1 MSETEQS
8 VDKFVNLHVHSAVG
22 SLLDSVAKIPD
33 IVKFAK
39 DHNQVAV
46 ALTDH
51 GKMSGFVEL
60 YKECK
65 NAGIKPIMG
74 VEAYEVDNMYEKAD
88 TKEYTQP
95 RYHLLLLAK
104 NKKGLQNLFKIVSV
118 ANTEGFY
125 KKPLITL
132 DYIKEHNLGEGII
145 CSSACLASR
154 LSKALENDNWELAKQ
169 VALKTKSIFEE
180 YYIEMQSHAN
190 DIQMISN
197 IKHLKLA
204 KELDIPWLISTDA
217 HMITENQMDIHSVFI
232 KISQDR
238 EVGENYDGCYL
249 QTSAEVVDKFHKYE
263 NLGFSFKD
271 IKTGVL
277 NTFKIANEVEDI
289 DIGYHQENQMP
300 VIPIPKD
307 YENSDKYVEHLIW
320 EGFEEKFKDMSKKD
334 REIRRQRLNEEIPV
348 IEALHYSDYFI
359 MLQMLTREAKKRKI
373 PLGYSRGSGANCLCL
388 YCLGVTQIDS
398 IRWNLQFARFA
409 NLGRHSMADYD
420 MDIAKARRKEMVTIS
435 EDLFG
440 KENVAPICT
449 FNTLST
455 KVAIRDIGK
464 VLNEDPNSPYY
475 NQIPYDIRDLVAK
488 QIPTIKTLDDLGQE
502 VEKDMLLKDLLSTD
516 PKLQKWYHQ
525 FPKWFYYVM
534 YLEGLPKSMGRHAAG
549 TIIAPHSIT
558 NYAPLCLDTEGNPML
573 QIEMHNAMD
582 DLSLIKMDFLGL
594 ETLDI
599 VDEAL
604 KIAGLTWED
613 VDINHLNLEDKAVY
627 DNIYKKGNT
636 ISVFQ
641 MESAEAKAMCIQA
654 KADNIEDIIAINA
667 ANRPGTKDQF
677 PDYCNNKLHPEQ
689 AMEKLI
695 HPDLAEIFKTTN
707 MILLYQEQAL
717 QIFRYSG
724 FPETEVDNARRCVDE
739 NTEILMWNGATKKIK
754 DLKVGDKILNLGKN
768 NTIEV
773 DTVKQIFDNGV
784 QDTYKVRA
792 QQTKSI
798 IGTKDHKVLTQDGW
812 KTIGELTIEDY
823 VMIPK
828 YCPNIRNNIPSNK
841 YPCSESLFSI
851 GALIGDGTLG
861 NEQDIHFTNS
871 DEHLIKAVQYGISM
885 LLPRNKKECIF
896 KSYSQKGKTVD
907 KIYSISINKE
917 ECPEYDKK
925 LISTLK
931 EYDLLHKA
939 KDKYLCEKLLS
950 LTQGNKLYSLLAG
963 LFSTD
968 GGYHKQINWLEYYS
982 LSKKLCEG
990 IQMLLRKCGIKSQ
1003 ITSKIVTN
1011 YNYLA
1016 YTLYISSKSSQK
1028 RFGETILP
1036 YMVGAKKDEFLQIIN
1051 SPNNENNYDF
1061 KIPPTY
1067 SKEMKENLNLST
1079 VSIAEIGTHVG
1090 YKRNCLKVFNVECTN
1105 NIKAEKIVSE
1115 IYCPKTYA
1123 LLHAEYI
1130 PIKVTQIEPYKKVH
1144 VYDLEATN
1152 NHNYIAND
1160 IIVHNCIGKK
1170 LKDKMQE
1177 LETKFRT
1184 LLADKGWAPE
1194 QIDALWELILKQT
1207 GYSFNRGHSVSY
1219 GLLSYLTAYLKY
1231 HYPVEYMTACLN
1243 IKSDNISKIGIL
1255 INECYNLNIEIL
1267 PPDIN
1272 KSRKDFTAFPKENKI
1287 LFGLLAIK
1295 GLGLSSILSTI
1306 ENRPYK
1312 NLHDFLDRAEATSKV
1327 VISFIKA
1334 GCFGKYKKS
1343 LMLDYFEYTYP
1354 RKQYKPI
1361 KTIPKEDVLK
1371 EKWGIIK
1378 GKRTNRDESLIKE
1391 FNAKRELEFKQ
1402 QERETY
1408 NKKFNEFKDKY
1419 MQNEYMWE
1427 FETLSMF
1434 ITDNPLK
1441 EMSHYVTDWDLVKDG
1456 EEPCILAVIVD
1467 IKRKKDKNNNV
1478 FAYLDLYTVNGIIE
1492 AIAWSSKYKK
1502 YSDLIEK
1509 GKCISILGRKNENKL
1524 FVNEI
1529 KSFEQWKLDR
1539 FIEDKE
1545 S

>member
-1 MSETEQS
+1 MKNEKI
-8 VDKFVNLHVHSAVG
+8 DKFVNLHVHSALG

-39 DHNQVAV
+39 EHNQIAI

-65 NAGIKPIMG
+65 KAEIKPIIG
-74 VEAYEVDNMYEKAD
+74 IEAYEVDDMYEKAD

-104 NKKGLQNLFKIVSV
+104 NKKGLQNLFKIATIS
-118 ANTEGFY
+118 NTEGFY

-132 DYIKEHNLGEGII
+132 DYIKKHNLGEGVI

-154 LSKALENDNWELAKQ
+154 LSRALEQDNWELAEK

-190 DIQMISN
+190 DIQMTSN

-204 KELDIPWLISTDA
+204 KKLNIPWLISTDA
-217 HMITENQMDIHSVFI
+217 HMITEDQMDIHSVFI
-232 KISQDR
+232 RISQDR

-249 QTSAEVVDKFHKYE
+249 QTSSEVVDKFHKYE
-263 NLGFSFKD
+263 HLGFTFQD

-289 DIGYHQENQMP
+289 DIGFHQENQMP
-300 VIPIPKD
+300 KIDIPKEFKD
-307 YENSDKYVEHLIW
+307 SNEYVEHLIW
-320 EGFEEKFKDMSKKD
+320 KGFEEKFKDMSEEDK
-334 REIRRQRLNEEIPV
+334 EIRRQRLNEEIPV

-359 MLQMLTREAKKRKI
+359 MLQMLTQEAKKRKI

-388 YCLGVTQIDS
+388 YCLGITQIDS
-398 IRWNLQFARFA
+398 VRWNLDFSRFA
-409 NLGRHSMADYD
+409 NLGRISMADYD
-420 MDIAKARRKEMVTIS
+420 MDISKLRRKEMVSIS

-475 NQIPYDIRDLVAK
+475 NQIPYNIRDEVAK

-502 VEKDMLLKDLLSTD
+502 VEKDMLLKDLLSSD
-516 PKLQKWYHQ
+516 PKLQGWYHR

-549 TIIAPHSIT
+549 TIIAPKPVVD
-558 NYAPLCLDTEGNPML
+558 YAPLCYDTEGNPML

-604 KIAGLTWED
+604 NIAGLTWQD
-613 VDINHLNLEDKAVY
+613 VDINHLNLADKEVY

-636 ISVFQ
+636 VSIFQ
-641 MESAEAKAMCIQA
+641 MESAEARNMCIEA

-677 PDYCNNKLHPEQ
+677 PDYCRNKLNPES
-689 AMEKLI
+689 ATLI
-695 HPDLAEIFKTTN
+695 HPDLGEIFKTTN

-717 QIFRYSG
+717 QIFRYAG
-724 FPETEVDNARRCVDE
+724 FPENEVDNARRCVDE
-739 NTEILMWNGATKKIK
+739 NTYILMWNGSTKKIK
-754 DLKVGDKILNLGKN
+754 DLKVGDKILNLGEN
-768 NTIEV
+768 NNIVV
-773 DTVKQIFDNGV
+773 DTVKQVFDNGL
-784 QDTYKVRA
+784 QDTFEVRA

-812 KTIGELTIEDY
+812 KTIGELTTSDY

-861 NEQDIHFTNS
+861 DKMNIHFTNS
-871 DEHLIKAVQYGISM
+871 DEELIEAVKYGISM
-885 LLPRNKKECIF
+885 LLPRNKKDCVF
-896 KSYSQKGKTVD
+896 KSHSQDGKTVD
-907 KIYSISINKE
+907 KIYSIFINSE
-917 ECPEYDKK
+917 ESPEHNKK
-925 LISTLK
+925 LVSILS

-939 KDKYLCEKLLS
+939 KDKHLCEELLS
-950 LTQGNKLYSLLAG
+950 LTQGEKLYSLLAG

-968 GGYHKQINWLEYYS
+968 GGFHKQGIWLEYYS
-982 LSKKLCEG
+982 QSKELCEG
-990 IQMLLRKCGIKSQ
+990 IQILLRKCGIKSQ
-1003 ITSKIVTN
+1003 ITSKFVKE

-1016 YTLYISSKSSQK
+1016 YTLYISSKNSQK
-1028 RFGETILP
+1028 RFGKTILP
-1036 YMVGAKKDEFLQIIN
+1036 YMKGRKKNEFMQIIE
-1051 SPNNENNYDF
+1051 SSDNENNYDF
-1061 KIPPTY
+1061 KLPPKY
-1067 SKEMKENLNLST
+1067 SKEMKENLNSSNLP
-1079 VSIAEIGTHVG
+1079 IAEIGAHIG
-1090 YKRNCLKVFNVECTN
+1090 YERNGLKISNTECTN
-1105 NIKAEKIVSE
+1105 NIKAEKVVSE
-1115 IYCPKTYA
+1115 VYCPQTYT
-1123 LLHAEYI
+1123 LLRAEYI
-1130 PIKVTQIEPYKKVH
+1130 PVKVTSIKPYKKTH

-1170 LKDKMQE
+1170 LKDKMQD
-1177 LETKFRT
+1177 LEVEFRDLLTK
-1184 LLADKGWAPE
+1184 KGWTE
-1194 QIDALWELILKQT
+1194 QQINNLWDLILKQT

-1231 HYPVEYMTACLN
+1231 HYPVEFMTACLN
-1243 IKSDNISKIGIL
+1243 VKADNISKIGIL
-1255 INECYNLNIEIL
+1255 INECYNLNIEVL

-1272 KSRKDFTAFPKENKI
+1272 KSRKDFTAFPRNRQI

-1295 GLGLSSILSTI
+1295 GLGDSMLSVAL

-1312 NLHDFLDRAEATSKV
+1312 DFEDFLQRSKATSKV
-1327 VISFIKA
+1327 VINFIKA
-1334 GCFGKYKKS
+1334 GCFGKNKNELLLRYF
-1343 LMLDYFEYTYP
+1343 DYTFP
-1354 RKQYKPI
+1354 DRVFKPT
-1361 KTIPKEDVLK
+1361 KTLPKAEILLN
-1371 EKWGIIK
+1371 EWGIEK
-1378 GKRTNRDESLIKE
+1378 GDRTNKDESLIREYNDKRKIK
-1391 FNAKRELEFKQ
+1391 FNAEQKEKYNSKLEQFK
-1402 QERETY
+1402 E
-1408 NKKFNEFKDKY
+1408 KY

-1441 EMSHYVTDWDLVKDG
+1441 EMSHYITDWSLVKDG
-1456 EEPCILAVIVD
+1456 EEPCILAVVVD

-1502 YSDLIEK
+1502 YSNLIEK
-1509 GKCISILGRKNENKL
+1509 GKCISILGRKSEDKI

-1529 KSFEQWKLDR
+1529 KSFEQWKKDR
-1539 FIEDKE
+1539 FIEE
-1545 S
+1545 EN

>member
-1 MSETEQS
+1 MKNEKI
-8 VDKFVNLHVHSAVG
+8 DKFVNLHVHSALG

-39 DHNQVAV
+39 EHNQIAI

-65 NAGIKPIMG
+65 KAEIKPIIG
-74 VEAYEVDNMYEKAD
+74 IEAYEVDDMYEKAD

-104 NKKGLQNLFKIVSV
+104 NKKGLQNLFKIATIS
-118 ANTEGFY
+118 NTEGFY

-132 DYIKEHNLGEGII
+132 DYIKEHNLGEGVI

-154 LSKALENDNWELAKQ
+154 LSRALENDDWELAEK
-169 VALKTKSIFEE
+169 VALKTKSIFED
-180 YYIEMQSHAN
+180 YYIEIQSHAN
-190 DIQMISN
+190 DIQMTSN

-204 KELDIPWLISTDA
+204 KKLNIPWLISTDA
-217 HMITENQMDIHSVFI
+217 HMITEDQMDIHSVFI
-232 KISQDR
+232 RISQDR

-249 QTSAEVVDKFHKYE
+249 QTSTEVVDKFHKYE
-263 NLGFSFKD
+263 HFGFTFQD

-289 DIGYHQENQMP
+289 DIGFHQENQMP
-300 VIPIPKD
+300 KIDIPKEFKD
-307 YENSDKYVEHLIW
+307 SNEYVEHLIW
-320 EGFEEKFKDMSKKD
+320 KGFEEKFKDMSEEDK
-334 REIRRQRLNEEIPV
+334 EIRRQRLNEEIPV

-359 MLQMLTREAKKRKI
+359 MLQMLTQEAKKRKI

-388 YCLGVTQIDS
+388 YCLGITQIDS
-398 IRWNLQFARFA
+398 VRWNLDFSRFA
-409 NLGRHSMADYD
+409 NLGRISMADYD
-420 MDIAKARRKEMVTIS
+420 MDISKLRRKEMVSIS

-475 NQIPYDIRDLVAK
+475 NQIPYNIRDEVAK

-502 VEKDMLLKDLLSTD
+502 VEKDMLLKDLLSSD
-516 PKLQKWYHQ
+516 PKLQEWYHR

-549 TIIAPHSIT
+549 TIIAPKPVVD
-558 NYAPLCLDTEGNPML
+558 YAPLCYDTEGNPML

-599 VDEAL
+599 IDEAL
-604 KIAGLTWED
+604 NIAGLTWQD
-613 VDINHLNLEDKAVY
+613 VDINHLNLADKEVY

-636 ISVFQ
+636 VSVFQ
-641 MESAEAKAMCIQA
+641 MESAEARNMCIEAQ
-654 KADNIEDIIAINA
+654 ADNIEDIIAINA

-677 PDYCNNKLHPEQ
+677 PDYCRNKLNPES
-689 AMEKLI
+689 ATLI
-695 HPDLAEIFKTTN
+695 HSDLGEIFKTTN

-717 QIFRYSG
+717 QIFRYAG
-724 FPETEVDNARRCVDE
+724 FPENEVDNARRCVDE
-739 NTEILMWNGATKKIK
+739 NTYILMWNGSTKKIK
-754 DLKVGDKILNLGKN
+754 DLKVGDKILNLGEN
-768 NTIEV
+768 NNIVV
-773 DTVKQIFDNGV
+773 DTVKQVFDNGL
-784 QDTYKVRA
+784 QDTFEVRA

-812 KTIGELTIEDY
+812 KTIGELTTSDY

-851 GALIGDGTLG
+851 GALIGDGALG
-861 NEQDIHFTNS
+861 DKTNIHFTNS
-871 DEHLIKAVQYGISM
+871 DEELSEVY
-885 LLPRNKKECIF
+885 
-896 KSYSQKGKTVD
+896 
-907 KIYSISINKE
+907 
-917 ECPEYDKK
+917 CPQTY
-925 LISTLK
+925 T
-931 EYDLLHKA
+931 
-939 KDKYLCEKLLS
+939 
-950 LTQGNKLYSLLAG
+950 
-963 LFSTD
+963 
-968 GGYHKQINWLEYYS
+968 
-982 LSKKLCEG
+982 
-990 IQMLLRKCGIKSQ
+990 LLR
-1003 ITSKIVTN
+1003 
-1011 YNYLA
+1011 
-1016 YTLYISSKSSQK
+1016 
-1028 RFGETILP
+1028 
-1036 YMVGAKKDEFLQIIN
+1036 
-1051 SPNNENNYDF
+1051 
-1061 KIPPTY
+1061 
-1067 SKEMKENLNLST
+1067 
-1079 VSIAEIGTHVG
+1079 
-1090 YKRNCLKVFNVECTN
+1090 
-1105 NIKAEKIVSE
+1105 
-1115 IYCPKTYA
+1115 
-1123 LLHAEYI
+1123 AEYI
-1130 PIKVTQIEPYKKVH
+1130 PVKVTSIKPYKKTH

-1170 LKDKMQE
+1170 LKDKMKD
-1177 LETKFRT
+1177 LEVEFRDLLTK
-1184 LLADKGWAPE
+1184 KGWTE
-1194 QIDALWELILKQT
+1194 QQINDLWDLILKQT

-1231 HYPVEYMTACLN
+1231 HYPVEFMTACLN
-1243 IKSDNISKIGIL
+1243 VKADNISKIGIL
-1255 INECYNLNIEIL
+1255 INECYNLNIEVL

-1272 KSRKDFTAFPKENKI
+1272 KSRKDFTAFPRNRQI

-1295 GLGLSSILSTI
+1295 GLGDSMLSVAL

-1312 NLHDFLDRAEATSKV
+1312 DFEDFLHRSKATSKV
-1327 VISFIKA
+1327 VINFIKA
-1334 GCFGKYKKS
+1334 GCFGKNKNELLLRYF
-1343 LMLDYFEYTYP
+1343 DYTFP
-1354 RKQYKPI
+1354 DRVFKPT
-1361 KTIPKEDVLK
+1361 KTLPKAEILLN
-1371 EKWGIIK
+1371 EWGIEK
-1378 GKRTNRDESLIKE
+1378 GDRTNKDESLIREYNDKRKLKFDAEQKE
-1391 FNAKRELEFKQ
+1391 KYNLKLQQFK
-1402 QERETY
+1402 E
-1408 NKKFNEFKDKY
+1408 KY

-1441 EMSHYVTDWDLVKDG
+1441 EMSHYITDWNLVKDG

-1502 YSDLIEK
+1502 YSNLIEK
-1509 GKCISILGRKNENKL
+1509 GKCISILGRKNEDKI

-1529 KSFEQWKLDR
+1529 KSFEQWKKDR
-1539 FIEDKE
+1539 FIEE
-1545 S
+1545 EN

>member
-1 MSETEQS
+1 MKNEKI
-8 VDKFVNLHVHSAVG
+8 DKFVNLHVHSALG

-39 DHNQVAV
+39 EHNQIAI

-65 NAGIKPIMG
+65 KAEIKPIIG
-74 VEAYEVDNMYEKAD
+74 IEAYEVDDMYEKAD

-104 NKKGLQNLFKIVSV
+104 NKKGLQNLFKIATIS
-118 ANTEGFY
+118 NTEGFY

-132 DYIKEHNLGEGII
+132 DYIKKHNLGEGVI

-154 LSKALENDNWELAKQ
+154 LSRALEQDNWELAEK

-190 DIQMISN
+190 DIQMTSN

-204 KELDIPWLISTDA
+204 KKLNIPWLISTDA
-217 HMITENQMDIHSVFI
+217 HMITEDQMDIHSVFI
-232 KISQDR
+232 RISQDR

-249 QTSAEVVDKFHKYE
+249 QTSDEVVDKFHKYE
-263 NLGFSFKD
+263 HFGFTFQD

-289 DIGYHQENQMP
+289 DIGFHQENQMP
-300 VIPIPKD
+300 KIDIPKEFKD
-307 YENSDKYVEHLIW
+307 SNEYVEHLIW
-320 EGFEEKFKDMSKKD
+320 KGFEEKFKDMSEEDK
-334 REIRRQRLNEEIPV
+334 EIRRQRLNEEIPV

-359 MLQMLTREAKKRKI
+359 MLQMLTQEAKKRKI

-388 YCLGVTQIDS
+388 YCLGITQIDS
-398 IRWNLQFARFA
+398 VRWNLDFSRFA
-409 NLGRHSMADYD
+409 NLGRISMADYD
-420 MDIAKARRKEMVTIS
+420 MDISKLRRKEMVSIS

-475 NQIPYDIRDLVAK
+475 NQIPYNIRDEVAK

-502 VEKDMLLKDLLSTD
+502 VEKDMLLKDLLSSD
-516 PKLQKWYHQ
+516 PKLQEWYHR

-549 TIIAPHSIT
+549 TIIAPKPVVD
-558 NYAPLCLDTEGNPML
+558 YAPLCYDTEGNPML

-599 VDEAL
+599 IDEAL
-604 KIAGLTWED
+604 NIAGLTWQD
-613 VDINHLNLEDKAVY
+613 VDINHLNLADKEVY

-636 ISVFQ
+636 VSVFQ
-641 MESAEAKAMCIQA
+641 MESAEARNMCIEAQ
-654 KADNIEDIIAINA
+654 ADNIEDIIAINA

-677 PDYCNNKLHPEQ
+677 PDYCRNKLNPES
-689 AMEKLI
+689 ATLI
-695 HPDLAEIFKTTN
+695 HSDLGEIFKTTN

-717 QIFRYSG
+717 QIFRYAG
-724 FPETEVDNARRCVDE
+724 FPENEVDNARRCVDE
-739 NTEILMWNGATKKIK
+739 NTYILMWNGSTKKIK
-754 DLKVGDKILNLGKN
+754 DLKVGDKILNLGEN
-768 NTIEV
+768 NNIVV
-773 DTVKQIFDNGV
+773 DTVKQVFDNGL
-784 QDTYKVRA
+784 QDTFEVRA

-812 KTIGELTIEDY
+812 KTIGELTTSDY

-851 GALIGDGTLG
+851 GALIGDGALG
-861 NEQDIHFTNS
+861 DKTNIHFTNS
-871 DEHLIKAVQYGISM
+871 DEELSEVY
-885 LLPRNKKECIF
+885 
-896 KSYSQKGKTVD
+896 
-907 KIYSISINKE
+907 
-917 ECPEYDKK
+917 CPQTY
-925 LISTLK
+925 T
-931 EYDLLHKA
+931 
-939 KDKYLCEKLLS
+939 
-950 LTQGNKLYSLLAG
+950 
-963 LFSTD
+963 
-968 GGYHKQINWLEYYS
+968 
-982 LSKKLCEG
+982 
-990 IQMLLRKCGIKSQ
+990 LLR
-1003 ITSKIVTN
+1003 
-1011 YNYLA
+1011 
-1016 YTLYISSKSSQK
+1016 
-1028 RFGETILP
+1028 
-1036 YMVGAKKDEFLQIIN
+1036 
-1051 SPNNENNYDF
+1051 
-1061 KIPPTY
+1061 
-1067 SKEMKENLNLST
+1067 
-1079 VSIAEIGTHVG
+1079 
-1090 YKRNCLKVFNVECTN
+1090 
-1105 NIKAEKIVSE
+1105 
-1115 IYCPKTYA
+1115 
-1123 LLHAEYI
+1123 AEYI
-1130 PIKVTQIEPYKKVH
+1130 PVKVTSIKPYKKTH

-1170 LKDKMQE
+1170 LKDKMKD
-1177 LETKFRT
+1177 LEVEFRDLLTK
-1184 LLADKGWAPE
+1184 KGWTE
-1194 QIDALWELILKQT
+1194 QQINDLWDLILKQT

-1231 HYPVEYMTACLN
+1231 HYPVEFMTACLN
-1243 IKSDNISKIGIL
+1243 VKADNISKIGIL
-1255 INECYNLNIEIL
+1255 INECYNLNIEVL

-1272 KSRKDFTAFPKENKI
+1272 KSRKDFTAFPRNRQI

-1295 GLGLSSILSTI
+1295 GLGDSMLSVAL

-1312 NLHDFLDRAEATSKV
+1312 DFEDFLHRSKATSKV
-1327 VISFIKA
+1327 VINFIKA
-1334 GCFGKYKKS
+1334 GCFGKNKNELLLRYF
-1343 LMLDYFEYTYP
+1343 DYTFP
-1354 RKQYKPI
+1354 DRVFKPT
-1361 KTIPKEDVLK
+1361 KTLPKAEILLN
-1371 EKWGIIK
+1371 EWGIEK
-1378 GKRTNRDESLIKE
+1378 GDRTNKDESLIREYNDKRKLKFDAEQKE
-1391 FNAKRELEFKQ
+1391 KYNLKLQQFK
-1402 QERETY
+1402 E
-1408 NKKFNEFKDKY
+1408 KY

-1441 EMSHYVTDWDLVKDG
+1441 EMSHYITDWNLVKDG

-1502 YSDLIEK
+1502 YSNLIEK
-1509 GKCISILGRKNENKL
+1509 GKCISILGRKNEDKI

-1529 KSFEQWKLDR
+1529 KSFEQWKKDR
-1539 FIEDKE
+1539 FIEE
-1545 S
+1545 EN

>member
-1 MSETEQS
+1 MRNEKI
-8 VDKFVNLHVHSAVG
+8 DKFVNLHVHSALG

-39 DHNQVAV
+39 EHNQIAV

-65 NAGIKPIMG
+65 KAEIKPIIG
-74 VEAYEVDNMYEKAD
+74 IEAYEVDDMYEKAD

-104 NKKGLQNLFKIVSV
+104 NKIGLQNLFKIATIS
-118 ANTEGFY
+118 NTEGFY

-132 DYIKEHNLGEGII
+132 DYIKEHNLGEGVI

-154 LSKALENDNWELAKQ
+154 LSRALENDDWELAEK
-169 VALKTKSIFEE
+169 VALKTKSIFED

-190 DIQMISN
+190 DIQMTSN

-204 KELDIPWLISTDA
+204 KKLNIPWLISTDA
-217 HMITENQMDIHSVFI
+217 HMITEDQMDIHSVFI
-232 KISQDR
+232 RISQDR

-249 QTSAEVVDKFHKYE
+249 QTSTEVVDKFHKYE
-263 NLGFSFKD
+263 HFGFTFQD

-289 DIGYHQENQMP
+289 DIGFHQENQMP
-300 VIPIPKD
+300 KIDIPKEFKD
-307 YENSDKYVEHLIW
+307 SNEYVEHLIW
-320 EGFEEKFKDMSKKD
+320 KGFEEKFKDMSEEDK
-334 REIRRQRLNEEIPV
+334 EIRRQRLNEEIPV

-359 MLQMLTREAKKRKI
+359 MLQMLTQEAKKRKI

-388 YCLGVTQIDS
+388 YCLGITQIDS
-398 IRWNLQFARFA
+398 VRWNLDFSRFA
-409 NLGRHSMADYD
+409 NLGRISMADYD
-420 MDIAKARRKEMVTIS
+420 MDISKLRRKEMVSIS

-475 NQIPYDIRDLVAK
+475 NQIPYNIRDEVAK

-502 VEKDMLLKDLLSTD
+502 VEKDMLLKDLLSSD
-516 PKLQKWYHQ
+516 PKLQEWYHR

-549 TIIAPHSIT
+549 TIIAPKPCVE
-558 NYAPLCLDTEGNPML
+558 YAPLCLDTEGNIIFQL
-573 QIEMHNAMD
+573 EMHSLME

-604 KIAGLTWED
+604 NIAGLTWED
-613 VDINHLNLEDKAVY
+613 VDINHLNLADKEVY
-627 DNIYKKGNT
+627 ANIYKKGNT
-636 ISVFQ
+636 VSIFQ
-641 MESAEAKAMCIQA
+641 MESAEARNMCIEA

-677 PDYCNNKLHPEQ
+677 PDYCRNKLNPES
-689 AMEKLI
+689 ATLI
-695 HPDLAEIFKTTN
+695 HPDLGEIFKTTN

-717 QIFRYSG
+717 QIFRYAG
-724 FPETEVDNARRCVDE
+724 FPENEVDNARRCVDE
-739 NTEILMWNGATKKIK
+739 NTYILMWNGSTKKIK
-754 DLKVGDKILNLGKN
+754 DLKVGDKILNLGEN
-768 NTIEV
+768 NNIVV
-773 DTVKQIFDNGV
+773 DTVKQVFDNGL
-784 QDTYKVRA
+784 QDTFEVRA

-812 KTIGELTIEDY
+812 KTIGELTTSDY

-851 GALIGDGTLG
+851 GALIGDGALG
-861 NEQDIHFTNS
+861 DKTNIHFTNS
-871 DEHLIKAVQYGISM
+871 DEELSEVY
-885 LLPRNKKECIF
+885 
-896 KSYSQKGKTVD
+896 
-907 KIYSISINKE
+907 
-917 ECPEYDKK
+917 CPQTY
-925 LISTLK
+925 T
-931 EYDLLHKA
+931 
-939 KDKYLCEKLLS
+939 
-950 LTQGNKLYSLLAG
+950 
-963 LFSTD
+963 
-968 GGYHKQINWLEYYS
+968 
-982 LSKKLCEG
+982 
-990 IQMLLRKCGIKSQ
+990 LLR
-1003 ITSKIVTN
+1003 
-1011 YNYLA
+1011 
-1016 YTLYISSKSSQK
+1016 
-1028 RFGETILP
+1028 
-1036 YMVGAKKDEFLQIIN
+1036 
-1051 SPNNENNYDF
+1051 
-1061 KIPPTY
+1061 
-1067 SKEMKENLNLST
+1067 
-1079 VSIAEIGTHVG
+1079 
-1090 YKRNCLKVFNVECTN
+1090 
-1105 NIKAEKIVSE
+1105 
-1115 IYCPKTYA
+1115 
-1123 LLHAEYI
+1123 AEYI
-1130 PIKVTQIEPYKKVH
+1130 PVKVTSIKPYKKTH

-1170 LKDKMQE
+1170 LKDKMKD
-1177 LETKFRT
+1177 LEVEFRDLLTK
-1184 LLADKGWAPE
+1184 KGWTE
-1194 QIDALWELILKQT
+1194 QQINDLWDLILKQT

-1231 HYPVEYMTACLN
+1231 HYPVEFMTACLN
-1243 IKSDNISKIGIL
+1243 VKADNISKIGIL
-1255 INECYNLNIEIL
+1255 INECYNLNIEVL

-1272 KSRKDFTAFPKENKI
+1272 KSRKDFTAFPKNRQI

-1295 GLGLSSILSTI
+1295 GLGDSMLSVAL

-1312 NLHDFLDRAEATSKV
+1312 DFLDFLQRSKATSKV
-1327 VISFIKA
+1327 VINFIKA
-1334 GCFGKYKKS
+1334 GCFGKNKKD
-1343 LMLDYFEYTYP
+1343 LLLQYFDYTFP
-1354 RKQYKPI
+1354 DRVFKPT
-1361 KTIPKEDVLK
+1361 KTLPKAEILLND
-1371 EKWGIIK
+1371 WGIEK
-1378 GKRTNRDESLIKE
+1378 GDRTNKDESLIREYNDKRKLKFDAEQKE
-1391 FNAKRELEFKQ
+1391 KYNLKLQQFK
-1402 QERETY
+1402 E
-1408 NKKFNEFKDKY
+1408 KY

-1441 EMSHYVTDWDLVKDG
+1441 EMSHYITDWNLVKDG

-1502 YSDLIEK
+1502 YSNLIEK
-1509 GKCISILGRKNENKL
+1509 GKCISILGRKNEDKI

-1529 KSFEQWKLDR
+1529 KSFEQWKKDR
-1539 FIEDKE
+1539 FIEE
-1545 S
+1545 EN

>member
-1 MSETEQS
+1 MKNEKI
-8 VDKFVNLHVHSAVG
+8 DKFVNLHVHSALG

-39 DHNQVAV
+39 EHNQIAI

-65 NAGIKPIMG
+65 KAEIKPIIG
-74 VEAYEVDNMYEKAD
+74 IEAYEVDDMYEKAD

-104 NKKGLQNLFKIVSV
+104 NKKGLQNLFKIATIS
-118 ANTEGFY
+118 NTEGFY

-132 DYIKEHNLGEGII
+132 DYIKEHNLGEGVI

-154 LSKALENDNWELAKQ
+154 LSRALENDDWELAEK
-169 VALKTKSIFEE
+169 VALKTKSIFED

-190 DIQMISN
+190 DIQMTSN

-204 KELDIPWLISTDA
+204 KKLNIPWLISTDA
-217 HMITENQMDIHSVFI
+217 HMITEDQMDIHSVFI
-232 KISQDR
+232 RISQDR

-249 QTSAEVVDKFHKYE
+249 QTSTEVVDKFHKYE
-263 NLGFSFKD
+263 HFGFTFQD

-289 DIGYHQENQMP
+289 DIGFHQENQMP
-300 VIPIPKD
+300 KIDIPKEFKD
-307 YENSDKYVEHLIW
+307 SNEYVEHLIW
-320 EGFEEKFKDMSKKD
+320 KGFEEKFKDMSEEDK
-334 REIRRQRLNEEIPV
+334 EIRRQRLNEEIPV

-359 MLQMLTREAKKRKI
+359 MLQMLTQEAKKRKI

-388 YCLGVTQIDS
+388 YCLGITQIDS
-398 IRWNLQFARFA
+398 VRWNLDFSRFA
-409 NLGRHSMADYD
+409 NLGRISMADYD
-420 MDIAKARRKEMVTIS
+420 MDISKLRRKEMVSIS

-475 NQIPYDIRDLVAK
+475 NQIPYNIRDEVAK

-502 VEKDMLLKDLLSTD
+502 VEKDMLLKDLLSSD
-516 PKLQKWYHQ
+516 PKLQEWYHR

-549 TIIAPHSIT
+549 TIIAPKPVVD
-558 NYAPLCLDTEGNPML
+558 YAPLCYDTEGNPML

-599 VDEAL
+599 IDEAL
-604 KIAGLTWED
+604 NIAGLTWQD
-613 VDINHLNLEDKAVY
+613 VDINHLNLADKEVY

-636 ISVFQ
+636 VSVFQ
-641 MESAEAKAMCIQA
+641 MESAEARNMCIEAQ
-654 KADNIEDIIAINA
+654 ADNIEDIIAINA

-677 PDYCNNKLHPEQ
+677 PDYCRNKLNPES
-689 AMEKLI
+689 ATLI
-695 HPDLAEIFKTTN
+695 HSDLGEIFKTTN

-717 QIFRYSG
+717 QIFRYAG
-724 FPETEVDNARRCVDE
+724 FPENEVDNARRCVDE
-739 NTEILMWNGATKKIK
+739 NTYILMWNGSTKKIK
-754 DLKVGDKILNLGKN
+754 DLKVGDKILNLGEN
-768 NTIEV
+768 NNIVV
-773 DTVKQIFDNGV
+773 DTVKQVFDNGL
-784 QDTYKVRA
+784 QDTFEVRA

-812 KTIGELTIEDY
+812 KTIGELTTSDY

-851 GALIGDGTLG
+851 GALIGDGALG
-861 NEQDIHFTNS
+861 DKTNIHFTNS
-871 DEHLIKAVQYGISM
+871 DEELSEVY
-885 LLPRNKKECIF
+885 
-896 KSYSQKGKTVD
+896 
-907 KIYSISINKE
+907 
-917 ECPEYDKK
+917 CPQTY
-925 LISTLK
+925 T
-931 EYDLLHKA
+931 
-939 KDKYLCEKLLS
+939 
-950 LTQGNKLYSLLAG
+950 
-963 LFSTD
+963 
-968 GGYHKQINWLEYYS
+968 
-982 LSKKLCEG
+982 
-990 IQMLLRKCGIKSQ
+990 LLR
-1003 ITSKIVTN
+1003 
-1011 YNYLA
+1011 
-1016 YTLYISSKSSQK
+1016 
-1028 RFGETILP
+1028 
-1036 YMVGAKKDEFLQIIN
+1036 
-1051 SPNNENNYDF
+1051 
-1061 KIPPTY
+1061 
-1067 SKEMKENLNLST
+1067 
-1079 VSIAEIGTHVG
+1079 
-1090 YKRNCLKVFNVECTN
+1090 
-1105 NIKAEKIVSE
+1105 
-1115 IYCPKTYA
+1115 
-1123 LLHAEYI
+1123 AEYI
-1130 PIKVTQIEPYKKVH
+1130 PVKVTSIKPYKKTH

-1170 LKDKMQE
+1170 LKDKMKD
-1177 LETKFRT
+1177 LEVEFRDLLTK
-1184 LLADKGWAPE
+1184 KGWTE
-1194 QIDALWELILKQT
+1194 QQINDLWDLILKQT

-1231 HYPVEYMTACLN
+1231 HYPVEFMTACLN
-1243 IKSDNISKIGIL
+1243 VKADNISKIGIL
-1255 INECYNLNIEIL
+1255 INECYNLNIEVL

-1272 KSRKDFTAFPKENKI
+1272 KSRKDFTAFPRNRQI

-1295 GLGLSSILSTI
+1295 GLGDSMLSVAL

-1312 NLHDFLDRAEATSKV
+1312 DFEDFLHRSKATSKV
-1327 VISFIKA
+1327 VINFIKA
-1334 GCFGKYKKS
+1334 GCFGKNKNELLLRYF
-1343 LMLDYFEYTYP
+1343 DYTFP
-1354 RKQYKPI
+1354 DRVFKPT
-1361 KTIPKEDVLK
+1361 KTLPKAEILLN
-1371 EKWGIIK
+1371 EWGIEK
-1378 GKRTNRDESLIKE
+1378 GDRTNKDESLIREYNDKRKLKFDAEQKE
-1391 FNAKRELEFKQ
+1391 KYNLKLQQFK
-1402 QERETY
+1402 E
-1408 NKKFNEFKDKY
+1408 KY

-1441 EMSHYVTDWDLVKDG
+1441 EMSHYITDWNLVKDG

-1502 YSDLIEK
+1502 YSNLIEK
-1509 GKCISILGRKNENKL
+1509 GKCISILGRKNEDKI

-1529 KSFEQWKLDR
+1529 KSFEQWKKDR
-1539 FIEDKE
+1539 FIEE
-1545 S
+1545 EN